1 MRVSPQ
7 RYPGDQDYR
16 TAGALDAALE
26 IPLLEGSMSGCPAI
40 PALGST
46 FPELCVSE
54 DGLPALLVAD
64 GKIMENEVA
73 TAKRKMKRVLSKPA
87 KHFTLG
93 MAGSHTH
100 A

>member
-1 MRVSPQ
+1 M
-7 RYPGDQDYR
+7 
-16 TAGALDAALE
+16 
-26 IPLLEGSMSGCPAI
+26 
-40 PALGST
+40 
-46 FPELCVSE
+46 SE

-64 GKIMENEVA
+64 GKITENEVA

-87 KHFTLG
+87 KRFTLG